1 MKVIKAILILGIL
14 IFLIVF
20 FIHLFNEFLAVK
32 HTEKTIQ
39 NLPKIEQKLKNSV
52 KENEQQIKK
61 IEDEKENNEAQ
72 E

>member
-1 MKVIKAILILGIL
+1 MKVLKAIIVLGIL

-32 HTEKTIQ
+32 NTEKTIQ
-39 NLPKIEQKLKNSV
+39 NLPKIEQK
-52 KENEQQIKK
+52 IKK
-61 IEDEKENNEAQ
+61 TTEEKRDQIQKVDGEKENSEAQ